1 MSMIRSSVTISLVPE
16 ARGGPFVFWDD
27 LENAC
32 LTAKKL
38 NFDAVEI
45 FAPNPETLKSTS
57 IKKSLADNG
66 LALSAVGTGRWL
78 GQTQVA
84 SKFAKSGGTQEGNE
98 FY

>member
-32 LTAKKL
+32 LTAKEL

-45 FAPNPETLKSTS
+45 FYAANYN
-57 IKKSLADNG
+57 SLDIYPVCFYNLSVLSDLQFYTN
-66 LALSAVGTGRWL
+66 LAL
-78 GQTQVA
+78 
-84 SKFAKSGGTQEGNE
+84 KI
-98 FY
+98 